1 MKSMRLSATTAVT
14 AFLAAGLMMQPALA
28 AKKQAEAKQSIDTTA
43 TPAKVWSVIGDFNGI
58 ADWLPPAA
66 SSPATDGNNV
76 GSVRTITLKA
86 PGSPTVIEKLLK
98 YDGDAFSYTYAIE
111 KVDPKVLPVVHY
123 KSTISVKT
131 DKKGTTKI
139 TWAGKFDPAPG
150 TDVPTAEKAV
160 SGLYQAGLASI
171 KTLAEK

>member
-86 PGSPTVIEKLLK
+86 PGSPTVVEKLLK
-98 YDGDAFSYTYAIE
+98 YDGEKFSYTYAIE

-123 KSTISVKT
+123 RSTISVKAG
-131 DKKGTTKI
+131 KKGTKVI
-139 TWAGKFDPAPG
+139 WVGKFDPVPG
-150 TDVPTAEKAV
+150 VDAATAEKGV
-160 SGLYQAGLASI
+160 TGLYQGGLANI
-171 KTLAEK
+171 KALAEK